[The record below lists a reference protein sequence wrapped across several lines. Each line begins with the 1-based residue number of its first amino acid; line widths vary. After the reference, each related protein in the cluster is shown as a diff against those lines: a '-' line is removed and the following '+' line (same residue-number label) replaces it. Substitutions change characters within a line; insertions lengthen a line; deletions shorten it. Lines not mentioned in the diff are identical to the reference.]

1 MLLWS
6 FSTLI
11 LKFVFSKFL
20 NFPILCQCQIGYTN
34 VKHVFE
40 DVYKLIKASF
50 DEHKESFQED
60 QLRDYMDVYIKEM
73 NSAEKVI
80 SKDCLHRRD

>member
-1 MLLWS
+1 M
-6 FSTLI
+6 
-11 LKFVFSKFL
+11 
-20 NFPILCQCQIGYTN
+20 
-34 VKHVFE
+34 KHVFE

-73 NSAEKVI
+73 NSADKVI
-80 SKDCLHRRD
+80 FKDCLHRRLDVFRVSKSY